1 MFLSSICTCTV
12 IFDGCDNGPSTNDIK
27 RQVRGTTLSQIVI
40 VNLNKKV
47 NTSQE
52 KFLKMVKIK

>member
-1 MFLSSICTCTV
+1 MYCY
-12 IFDGCDNGPSTNDIK
+12 FDGCDNGPSTEDIK
-27 RQVRGTTLSQIVI
+27 GQVRGTTLSQIVI